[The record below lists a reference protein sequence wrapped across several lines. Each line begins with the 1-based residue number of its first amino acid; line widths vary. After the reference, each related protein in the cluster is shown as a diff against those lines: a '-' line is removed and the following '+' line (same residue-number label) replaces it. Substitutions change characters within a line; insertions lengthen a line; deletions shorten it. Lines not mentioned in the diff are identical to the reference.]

1 MDAITF
7 DGGPI
12 THEERKELLQSINQY
27 IPRRRSAKNADT
39 DNADANGTQ
48 KKGNNF
54 SGEVICIESMFR
66 HSETENSAKKRQLP
80 KKIQKRPATT
90 AESDLDSIDSKDA
103 TTDSDS
109 SSNSENSGTEV
120 NRRKGRPPGSKNK
133 GI

>member
-39 DNADANGTQ
+39 DNADSNGTK

-54 SGEVICIESMFR
+54 SGEVICFESLFR
-66 HSETENSAKKRQLP
+66 HSETESSAKKKTAPQENP
-80 KKIQKRPATT
+80 ETTCTT

>member
-1 MDAITF
+1 
-7 DGGPI
+7 
-12 THEERKELLQSINQY
+12 
-27 IPRRRSAKNADT
+27 
-39 DNADANGTQ
+39 
-48 KKGNNF
+48 
-54 SGEVICIESMFR
+54 MFR
-66 HSETENSAKKRQLP
+66 HSETESSAKIGQLP
-80 KKIQKRPATT
+80 KNIQKRPATT

>member
-1 MDAITF
+1 MKPKAQ
-7 DGGPI
+7 P
-12 THEERKELLQSINQY
+12 
-27 IPRRRSAKNADT
+27 
-39 DNADANGTQ
+39 
-48 KKGNNF
+48 
-54 SGEVICIESMFR
+54 
-66 HSETENSAKKRQLP
+66 KKRLLP

-90 AESDLDSIDSKDA
+90 DESDLDSIDSKDA